1 VSRRRDIDV
10 ILLPESADARVD
22 FVLEEAV
29 ICVPTVE
36 VDVCRDAK
44 GNYLIALA
52 EEAAAAFLV
61 TDDADLLALKRWSST
76 EIVTPGGFFVANP
89 QLR

>member
-52 EEAAAAFLV
+52 EEAAAAFSRHRRRGSARAEAV
-61 TDDADLLALKRWSST
+61 
-76 EIVTPGGFFVANP
+76 V
-89 QLR
+89 